1 MGQNHTHDWTPERKA
16 EAKRLFLHEG
26 RSCSEVAR
34 QLGGGI
40 SRNAVMGMLARMGV
54 KRDQGGEAQKLG
66 GRAAR
71 GLLPSASERRASGG
85 ALTRKLIAKAPDP
98 TGLPEWRDDGVAEG
112 VLLADLKA
120 GQCKWPLG
128 SLLAPAHRFC
138 AEPTRD
144 ADCPYCAAHARR
156 AFAKMDA
163 AKVKKSNEQAIRLQA
178 RSR

>member
-34 QLGGGI
+34 Q
-40 SRNAVMGMLARMGV
+40 
-54 KRDQGGEAQKLG
+54 LG